1 MYKKALILFL
11 VCIMVFSFA
20 ACSNDTD
27 APAETETE
35 ENAAAAEEEV
45 EDVKDYK
52 IGLVTPAISVSED
65 EFRGGERVV
74 EKYPDIVKHLVLPE
88 NFTAEQETA
97 IAQITSLADDES
109 VKAIVIATGYSGILP
124 AVQKVKE
131 VRPDMIVITAPIWDD
146 PDAMANYIDLCLDTD
161 WLRRGDTIAQKAY
174 DMGAK
179 TYIHYSFP
187 THMSKELIANRHGK
201 MKETAERLGMEF
213 VELMTP
219 DPHGGDSYSA
229 MVQFLNE
236 DIPRQIDKYGEDTN
250 IFGTNCSMQ
259 DVIIAKALELGYI
272 MAEQCCPTPTQGF
285 PAAMGLEIG
294 PEEAGDF
301 DVINEMIKQ
310 KAAEAGATGRLSTWP
325 IAVGYFLP
333 EFAVEVAIRMV
344 EGEVEVADLSQEL
357 LEEIGEEVAGVS
369 VYFNKMKPELDNYFL
384 MIMDSIFY

>member
-1 MYKKALILFL
+1 MYKKALVLFL
-11 VCIMVFSFA
+11 ACLMIFSLA
-20 ACSNDTD
+20 ACSSETI
-27 APAETETE
+27 APVETEPGKAAVTE
-35 ENAAAAEEEV
+35 T

-109 VKAIVIATGYSGILP
+109 VKAIIICAGYSGILP
-124 AVQKVKE
+124 AIQKVKE
-131 VRPDMIVITAPIWDD
+131 VRPDIMVITAPIWDD

-161 WLRRGDTIAQKAY
+161 WLRRGETITQKAY

-187 THMSKELIANRHGK
+187 THMSRELIANRHGK
-201 MKETAERLGMEF
+201 MKESSERLGMEF

-219 DPHGGDSYSA
+219 DPQGGDTYSA

-285 PAAMGLEIG
+285 PAAMGLEIE
-294 PEEAGDF
+294 PEKAGDF

-344 EGEVEVADLSQEL
+344 EGEVADLSQEL

>member
-1 MYKKALILFL
+1 MFKKALVLLLACFMI
-11 VCIMVFSFA
+11 FSIV
-20 ACSNDTD
+20 ACGSEGPAQDADTD
-27 APAETETE
+27 DTPSETETGD
-35 ENAAAAEEEV
+35 A
-45 EDVKDYK
+45 KDYK

-74 EKYPDIVKHLVLPE
+74 AKYPDIVKQLVLPE

-97 IAQITSLADDES
+97 IAQITSLADDED
-109 VKAIVIATGYSGILP
+109 VKAIVICAGYSGILP
-124 AVQKVKE
+124 AIQKVKE

-146 PDAMANYIDLCLDTD
+146 PDAMANYIDLCLDTN
-161 WLRRGDTIAQKAY
+161 WLKRGETIAKKAY

-187 THMSKELIANRHGK
+187 THMSRELIANRHSK
-201 MKETAERLGMEF
+201 MKDTAESLGMEF

-219 DPHGGDSYSA
+219 DPQGGDTYSA

-236 DIPRQIDKYGEDTN
+236 DIPIQIDKYGKDTV

-285 PAAMGLEIG
+285 PAAMGLEIS

-301 DVINEMIKQ
+301 DVINEMIRQ

-344 EGEVEVADLSQEL
+344 EGELAVADLSQEI

-369 VYFNKMKPELDNYFL
+369 VFFDKMKPELDNYFL